1 MLKKEEEKFLGWKQ
15 FLIPVVLRLRGII
28 LPPPIMGESKI
39 VFTKPSYLSITSNE
53 TEQNSKSKPK
63 KFSFLCT
70 FNMLD
75 LPVIDSSLLIIPF
88 CNLINYIRVNLY
100 SFCQLLST
108 YLIEAHLCACP
119 LILAWATFH
128 LFLSYQYVNCWS
140 TLARSYHFD
149 TIMKYVYNE
158 KDWGKKEP
166 NKSTAQNSRHL
177 PLYSLYALSGHDII
191 YTDKKEN
198 QIILI
203 FKEIQNGAVAK
214 SYMTNG

>member
-1 MLKKEEEKFLGWKQ
+1 
-15 FLIPVVLRLRGII
+15 
-28 LPPPIMGESKI
+28 
-39 VFTKPSYLSITSNE
+39 
-53 TEQNSKSKPK
+53 
-63 KFSFLCT
+63 
-70 FNMLD
+70 
-75 LPVIDSSLLIIPF
+75 
-88 CNLINYIRVNLY
+88 
-100 SFCQLLST
+100 
-108 YLIEAHLCACP
+108 
-119 LILAWATFH
+119 
-128 LFLSYQYVNCWS
+128 
-140 TLARSYHFD
+140 
-149 TIMKYVYNE
+149 MKYVYNE